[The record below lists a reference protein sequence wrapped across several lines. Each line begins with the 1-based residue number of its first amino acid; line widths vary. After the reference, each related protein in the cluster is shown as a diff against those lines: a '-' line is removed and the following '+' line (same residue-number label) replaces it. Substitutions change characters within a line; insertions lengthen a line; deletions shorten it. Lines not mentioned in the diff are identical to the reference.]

1 MARLQ
6 EEGAE
11 TDCLI
16 GFQTGET
23 RASDLGRSLQAF
35 LTNLILL
42 VGMGQFSRGEWAP
55 ALIVLA
61 IYVVT
66 LVGVFCNNA
75 DR

>member
-6 EEGAE
+6 EEGTE
-11 TDCLI
+11 TDYVI
-16 GFQTGET
+16 GSQTGQT
-23 RASDLGRSLQAF
+23 TASDLGRSLQAL

-42 VGMGQFSRGEWAP
+42 RGIGQFSRGEWSP